1 MIKYYTITIFLLVL
15 ISCSENSTDNNTQT
29 DPPEYTQA
37 DGITGGILYDK
48 FWSKEGGFDQTNPNI
63 ENFNKYSDFFR
74 CKQCHAWDLSGRNGS
89 YNGRGPKTN
98 RPNVVDRNLA
108 LTAKNMTPQALF
120 NAIKNG
126 LGVPRRALTEDL
138 STYDPAKNNEK
149 GDQMPDFS
157 KILTDAQ
164 IWNIVKFLKTEAVDV
179 TQLYDA
185 EYTGSYPTGKASY
198 KNIGKNGDPDKGL
211 DFYNNK
217 CLQCHGPN
225 GDELLME
232 NMGVGKFTRTKPY
245 EVQHKVKF
253 GQLGSN
259 MGPTKVTIDDL
270 KNLYKALSDTVKF
283 KN

>member
-1 MIKYYTITIFLLVL
+1 MIKYILITIALILLL
-15 ISCSENSTDNNTQT
+15 SCSDNSSNNTQT
-29 DPPEYTQA
+29 DPPEYTKA
-37 DGITGGILYDK
+37 DGILGGILYDK
-48 FWSKEGGFDQTNPNI
+48 FWSTEGGFDQTNPNI

-74 CKQCHAWDLSGRNGS
+74 CKQCHAWDLNGRNGS

-108 LTAKNMTPQALF
+108 LTAKNMSPQQLF

-126 LGVPRRALTEDL
+126 LGTPRRALTEDL
-138 STYDPAKNNEK
+138 STYDPTTNSEK
-149 GDQMPDFS
+149 GDRMPDFS

-164 IWNIVKFLKTEAVDV
+164 IWNIVKFLKTEAIDV

-185 EYTGSYPTGKASY
+185 EFTGAYPAGKAKY
-198 KNIGKNGDPDKGL
+198 TNIGKNGDPVKGL
-211 DFYNNK
+211 EFYNKN
-217 CLQCHGPN
+217 CLTCHGPN
-225 GDELLME
+225 GDEILME

-253 GQLGSN
+253 GQLGSK

-270 KNLYKALSDTVKF
+270 KNLYKALADTVKF
-283 KN
+283 TN